1 MRDELLQPLEGH
13 SMFRRSV
20 FFVLLLATASG
31 AQIVGGTI
39 SGTVLDPAGAVVTGV
54 QVTIRNQE
62 TGSERHLITD
72 AAGTYSAPSIPV
84 GLYNI
89 SVVGDG
95 FASQTRTGV
104 SLTVGQAT
112 HIDITLRPGSV
123 SEQVTVTDTPTA
135 INLSTQQ
142 TSGLVSERQVKDLPL
157 NGRSYDQLITLN
169 PAAVNYTAQ
178 RSGSV
183 GTSNSSVGNM
193 FAISGRRPQDNLY
206 LLNGIEYT
214 GASLINVTPGGTS
227 GQLLGIDAVRE
238 FNVVTD
244 TYSASY
250 GKRQGGQIS
259 IVTASGTNSLHG
271 SAYEF
276 LRNSFFDSR
285 NYFDQARIPNFQR
298 NNYGASLGGPLR
310 TNRLFLF
317 GNYEGYRQNLGIT
330 DVTLVPDTQARQG
343 FLPNPSNPSGPRK
356 NYGVAN
362 GVAPLFNLWP
372 AQNGPELLDASGN
385 PTGIGEAFSSPTQ
398 HIREDFGTARFDANL
413 TSRDLLFAVYTV
425 DDSTAN
431 TPTQNPLSLIN
442 ESLREQVVS
451 VQEQH
456 VFSARLLNTARIGYS
471 RASFFFLGDI
481 PSSIQAETPGFLAG
495 KPTGAIVIAG
505 STASNGSS
513 QITGAGANVGSNNAT
528 SRNLYTLD
536 DHVFYSHSHHQFE
549 AGIWLQA
556 LQSNDNLAQNQYGQ
570 ASFASLTAL
579 LQGTVKTFTVVP
591 NPTPLNWRSFMGA
604 VYLEDT
610 WQLTPTFELRGGVRF
625 ESTSGWNEAHG
636 RASQYG
642 FTNGV
647 INTTPTTGNSALSN
661 NRAKFLPEPRI
672 GIAWN
677 VFGNGKTSLRSSV
690 GLHHSLLD
698 NLDYRLDQ
706 SAPYNTTL
714 SYANVPIANP
724 VSGAPGLISPSNVQ
738 TDIATPSVVSY
749 TFSIEQQLDRATSI
763 TIGYVGSHG
772 YQQVLSEDQ
781 NEPASI
787 ICSASSTCPAGAA
800 TGTIY
805 YPTTVKANPLV
816 ANTTSWISGGFS
828 NYNALEVDLRHNL
841 SHDLQ
846 LRATYTYAKNLD
858 NGSAWNTSVSANTPA
873 FVSYPVNPSLDYGPA
888 ATDVRHLAA
897 FNATYELPIGHGQTL
912 LSSVS
917 PLINRAVSGW
927 SLSTIAT
934 LQTGFPFS
942 PQLGYNPTGSGDTR
956 NPVRPN
962 LAPNF
967 TGNLYTRGS
976 TATRVKQFFSPAAFT
991 APTYGTVGNL
1001 SRDTLTGPGYADWDL
1016 SLLKSTSLTEQTRL
1030 QFRAEFF
1037 NILNHTNLQ
1046 TPNEVVFTSGPT
1058 QGTAANQTAPAA
1070 LSPTAGII
1078 TAAST
1083 SRQIQLAIK
1092 LVF

>member
-1 MRDELLQPLEGH
+1 
-13 SMFRRSV
+13 MFHRSV
-20 FFVLLLATASG
+20 FLATTLLLATVSN

-39 SGTVLDPAGAVVTGV
+39 NGVVTDPAGAVIPDA
-54 QVTIRNQE
+54 QLTIRNQE
-62 TGSERHLITD
+62 TGSERHLISD
-72 AAGTYSAPSIPV
+72 ATGAYAAPSIPV
-84 GLYNI
+84 GVYTI
-89 SVVGDG
+89 SVVRAG
-95 FASQTRTGV
+95 FAPQARTGV
-104 SLTVGQAT
+104 SLTVGQAIR
-112 HIDITLRPGSV
+112 IDLTVHPGNIT
-123 SEQVTVTDTPTA
+123 EQITVTDIPSSV
-135 INLSTQQ
+135 NLSPQQ
-142 TSGLVSERQVKDLPL
+142 ISGLVSERQVKDLPL

-183 GTSNSSVGNM
+183 GTSNSSVGSM

-227 GQLLGIDAVRE
+227 GQLLGVDAVRE
-238 FNVVTD
+238 FNVVSD

-250 GKRQGGQIS
+250 GKRQGAQIS
-259 IVTASGTNSLHG
+259 IVTASGTNNIHG

-276 LRNSFFDSR
+276 LRNSFFDAR

-298 NNYGASLGGPLR
+298 NNYGASLGGPIR
-310 TNRLFLF
+310 TNRFFLF

-330 DVTLVPDTQARQG
+330 DVTLVPDAQARVG
-343 FLPNPSNPSGPRK
+343 LLPDPTNPSGPRK
-356 NYGVAN
+356 NYGIAN
-362 GVAPLFNLWP
+362 GVKPLLNLWP
-372 AQNGPELLDASGN
+372 VQNGPELLDVKGN
-385 PTGIGEAFSSPTQ
+385 PTGIGESFSNPAQ

-413 TSRDLLFAVYTV
+413 SSRDLLFAVYTA

-456 VFSARLLNTARIGYS
+456 VFSDHLLNTVRVGYS
-471 RASFFFLGDI
+471 RASFFFLGNI
-481 PSSIQAETPGFLAG
+481 PSSIQADTPGFLAG
-495 KPTGAIVIAG
+495 KPTGAVVIAG

-528 SRNLYTLD
+528 TRNLYTVD
-536 DHVFYSHSHHQFE
+536 DHVFYSRSRHQIE
-549 AGIWLQA
+549 AGVWLQS

-570 ASFASLTAL
+570 ASFASLTTF

-591 NPTPLNWRSFMGA
+591 NPTQLNWRSFMGSA
-604 VYLEDT
+604 YLEDT
-610 WQLTPTFELRGGVRF
+610 WRITPTVEIRGGIRF
-625 ESTSGWNEAHG
+625 ESTNGWNEAHG

-642 FTNGV
+642 FISNV
-647 INTTPTTGNSALSN
+647 IDTTPTTGTSALSN
-661 NRAKFLPEPRI
+661 NRAKILPEPRI

-706 SAPYNTTL
+706 AAPYNTTL
-714 SYANVPIANP
+714 SYSNVPIASP
-724 VSGAPGLISPSNVQ
+724 ISGAPGLISPSNVQ
-738 TDIATPSVVSY
+738 TDISTPTVISY
-749 TFSIEQQLDRATSI
+749 AFSIEQQLDQFTSI
-763 TIGYVGSHG
+763 TVGYVGSHG
-772 YQQVLSEDQ
+772 YHQILSSDQ

-787 ICSASSTCPAGAA
+787 ICSADSKCPAAVSV
-800 TGTIY
+800 GTIY
-805 YPTTVKANPLV
+805 YPGTVKANPLV
-816 ANTTSWISGGFS
+816 ANTTSWTSGGSS
-828 NYNALEVDLRHNL
+828 NYNALEVDLRRNL
-841 SHDLQ
+841 AHGLQ
-846 LRATYTYAKNLD
+846 LRANYTFAKNLD
-858 NGSAWNTSVSANTPA
+858 DGSAWNTSVSANTPA
-873 FVSYPVNPSLDYGPA
+873 FVSYPANPSLDYGPA
-888 ATDVRHLAA
+888 ATDIRHLAT
-897 FNATYELPIGHGQTL
+897 FNATYELPVGHGRFL
-912 LSSVS
+912 LSTAS
-917 PLINRAVSGW
+917 PFVNHVVSGW

-962 LAPNF
+962 FDPDF
-967 TGNLYTRGS
+967 HGRLYTRGS
-976 TATRVKQFFSPAAFT
+976 TATRVAQFFSPAAFT
-991 APTYGTVGNL
+991 APAYGTIGNL
-1001 SRDTLTGPGYADWDL
+1001 GRDTLTGPGYADWDL
-1016 SLLKSTSLTEQTRL
+1016 ALLKSTVLTERTRL

-1046 TPNEVVFTSGPT
+1046 TPNEVVYASGPT
-1058 QGTAANQTAPAA
+1058 QGTIANQTAAIVQ
-1070 LSPTAGII
+1070 SPTAGVV

-1083 SRQIQLAIK
+1083 SRQIQLALK
-1092 LVF
+1092 LIF